1 MAKKNDGFFDDED
14 VDIEKEPTP
23 ETPPKAPKQ
32 ETPPAEP
39 TPPAKPE
46 GGDPIDWKAKYEAAE
61 AEKLDQRYL
70 DELLLLDDS
79 LEGDTLEAV
88 EGGKRYRELRGKGL
102 SARVAYAALQEE
114 IAEASPEK
122 QPSQGGKNHVSAT
135 TMRGTSP
142 RSRMDKTTRSIVD
155 DVLGDLSEEE
165 KEDLYRRVSGK

>member
-46 GGDPIDWKAKYEAAE
+46 GDPIDWKAKYEAAE

-70 DELLLLDDS
+70 DELLLFDDS

-114 IAEASPEK
+114 IAEASPDEGGGK
-122 QPSQGGKNHVSAT
+122 SGKNHMSAT
-135 TMRGTSP
+135 IFRGRTPTTKMSREEREQMRELLPDLT
-142 RSRMDKTTRSIVD
+142 D
-155 DVLGDLSEEE
+155 DELEALN
-165 KEDLYRRVSGK
+165 RRVSGN